1 MDSASPNLPLMG
13 IQPRTKLSIIITRIN
28 LCLTAADF
36 KYSSLLSMKDNRIII
51 VNVTDPFCF
60 ASTVRIL
67 TLHSPHS
74 SQMDQNFILFGF
86 QTVWHPYHTRL
97 GDQCSWKT
105 ECEWVEWHGCWT
117 KLFFHFLPFSV
128 LIFHNCL
135 FFFKKLRART
145 PRFSRQR
152 LPSARQ
158 FSRPNSF

>member
-1 MDSASPNLPLMG
+1 MDSVSPNLPLMG

-28 LCLTAADF
+28 LCLTAADL

-51 VNVTDPFCF
+51 INVTDPFCF
-60 ASTVRIL
+60 TSTVRIL

-105 ECEWVEWHGCWT
+105 ECKWGEWHGCWT

-135 FFFKKLRART
+135 F
-145 PRFSRQR
+145 
-152 LPSARQ
+152 
-158 FSRPNSF
+158 